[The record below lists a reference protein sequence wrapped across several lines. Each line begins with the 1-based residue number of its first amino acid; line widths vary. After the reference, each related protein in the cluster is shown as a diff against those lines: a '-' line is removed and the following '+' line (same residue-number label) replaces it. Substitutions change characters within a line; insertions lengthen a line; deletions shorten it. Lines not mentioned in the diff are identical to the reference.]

1 MGTFKSSRKSSDRKR
16 RNLVSLEEPAS
27 SQSMPND
34 ITLNPKESKTQKVK
48 TLASVFRRI
57 YGFGIDIL
65 ILYSIIVF
73 SKRIFGDAVWAPD
86 AAIQDIFI
94 LIGYFILPTG
104 IWGRT
109 PGKWVAG
116 IKVVTED
123 GLNPGVAIAIPREV
137 LGRWVSIFAFG
148 IGLIWILFDKRNQ
161 GWHDKIAGTI
171 VIETFN
177 EGGPALLRRL
187 LFPKKN

>member
-1 MGTFKSSRKSSDRKR
+1 MSSFKSSKKTPGRKQR
-16 RNLVSLEEPAS
+16 AS
-27 SQSMPND
+27 V
-34 ITLNPKESKTQKVK
+34 TLNPVTSSQKIFNDTGLNSLRPKTDSGKP
-48 TLASVFRRI
+48 LAGIVRRL

-65 ILYSIIVF
+65 ILYSIIIF

-86 AAIQDIFI
+86 AAAPDIFI
-94 LIGYFILPTG
+94 LLGYFILPTG

-116 IKVVTED
+116 IKVVTEE
-123 GLNPGVAIAIPREV
+123 GFNPGVGIAIPREV
-137 LGRWVSIFAFG
+137 LGRWVSILAFG
-148 IGLIWILFDKRNQ
+148 IGLGWVLFDKRNQ

-177 EGGPALLRRL
+177 EGGPAFFRKL
-187 LFPKKN
+187 LFPKNK